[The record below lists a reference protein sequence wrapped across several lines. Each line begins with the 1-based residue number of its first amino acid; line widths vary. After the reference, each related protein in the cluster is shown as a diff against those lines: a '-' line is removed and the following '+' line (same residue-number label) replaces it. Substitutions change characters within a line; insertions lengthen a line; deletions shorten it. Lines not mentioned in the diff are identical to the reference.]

1 MSCCFGARGGFANS
15 ASSNVT
21 LNCRIIRTPL
31 YFALVG
37 LIAVGLVGIA
47 PTLFT
52 SAMIPFWFLILATGS
67 LAMICRLR
75 WPPQFTLRSL
85 FIATTFVAVVL
96 GRIAWL
102 DRAWIGK

>member
-1 MSCCFGARGGFANS
+1 
-15 ASSNVT
+15 VT

-52 SAMIPFWFLILATGS
+52 SAMIPFWFLVLATG
-67 LAMICRLR
+67 
-75 WPPQFTLRSL
+75 
-85 FIATTFVAVVL
+85 
-96 GRIAWL
+96 
-102 DRAWIGK
+102 